1 MTIFL
6 LFPQI
11 SLFVLQLCYLP
22 SIIWAFA
29 FEFKKYFRKKIFFFF
44 DKYEQAGEIIW
55 LVFVVVSVAYLLWI
69 WLAGSAAFLIATS
82 VSLTLASSDA
92 L

>member
-6 LFPQI
+6 LFSQI

-29 FEFKKYFRKKIFFFF
+29 FEFKKYFRKKYFFPVTNMNR
-44 DKYEQAGEIIW
+44 QGEIIW
-55 LVFVVVSVAYLLWI
+55 LVFVAVSVAYLLRI
-69 WLAGSAAFLIATS
+69 WLAGSVAFMIATS
-82 VSLTLASSDA
+82 VSLTLTYSDA